1 MKNDKS
7 NFEKV
12 SKAVFESFFGFF
24 SREKTQ
30 NYLTRVF
37 WLLRQNHEIYDF

>member
-12 SKAVFESFFGFF
+12 SKGVFESFLGKS
-24 SREKTQ
+24 SREKIE

-37 WLLRQNHEIYDF
+37 WLLCQNNEIL

>member
-12 SKAVFESFFGFF
+12 SKAVLESFLGKS
-24 SREKTQ
+24 SREKIE
-30 NYLTRVF
+30 NYLTRV
-37 WLLRQNHEIYDF
+37 LVVLCQNNEIL

>member
-12 SKAVFESFFGFF
+12 SKGVFESFFRKKFKGEN
-24 SREKTQ
+24 RK
-30 NYLTRVF
+30 
-37 WLLRQNHEIYDF
+37 LLDEGIGLVVPK